1 MEMIG
6 DRKYVKVPGDR
17 VHELPPLLLK
27 ETRGAQAL
35 DGVVGR
41 AESMV
46 ESDWMIVDSLVDS
59 GGAAAIEARREARR
73 LGLAVNLAEQ
83 YVQFLSHWTWGESI
97 MEWIRQCET
106 TFQAKPSLRGLLK
119 PDVWPHAGRSSFVTL
134 LEDKRV
140 PHDGV
145 DLENAMG
152 FRLTFRQPPPIQFF
166 SDKFLFFLNSSMA
179 SSAYRT
185 WAEASGA
192 DPASLPPERFR
203 FFVSGS
209 EIREV

>member
-6 DRKYVKVPGDR
+6 DRKYVNVPGDQ

-35 DGVVGR
+35 DGVVVR

-46 ESDWMIVDSLVDS
+46 ETDWLILENPAAVG
-59 GGAAAIEARREARR
+59 GGAAAIEARR

-185 WAEASGA
+185 WAEASGD